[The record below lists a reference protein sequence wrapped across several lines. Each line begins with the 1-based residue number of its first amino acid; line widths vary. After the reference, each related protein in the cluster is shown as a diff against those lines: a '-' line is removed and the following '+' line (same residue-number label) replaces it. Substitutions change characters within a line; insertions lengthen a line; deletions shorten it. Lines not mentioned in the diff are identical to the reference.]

1 MIRAPSLSNST
12 RCNIGLA
19 FYKGNGNVPYPFKA
33 AAQPSRDPGG
43 IGNDYIGPT
52 AGACIRTG
60 FRSPAGVGLSKSKL
74 LKIGDRVDITIEGC
88 GTLVNT
94 IVADGSARGQP

>member
-1 MIRAPSLSNST
+1 
-12 RCNIGLA
+12 
-19 FYKGNGNVPYPFKA
+19 
-33 AAQPSRDPGG
+33 
-43 IGNDYIGPT
+43 
-52 AGACIRTG
+52 
-60 FRSPAGVGLSKSKL
+60 LSKSKL